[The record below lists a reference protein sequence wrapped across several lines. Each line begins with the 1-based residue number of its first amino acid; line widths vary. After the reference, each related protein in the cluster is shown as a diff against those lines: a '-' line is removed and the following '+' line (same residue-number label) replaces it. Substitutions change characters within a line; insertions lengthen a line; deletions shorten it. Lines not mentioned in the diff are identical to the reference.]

1 MLLLSSNVNAEDNNI
16 NTLNLVPIR
25 DIFEQL
31 NYDVIWNA
39 LDKEVDVIKN
49 GEVIN
54 FTIKIKNANKDNQ
67 MYIINGKSYTEL
79 ANVEKLG
86 IRYEYL
92 DTNLIYLKNNMRI
105 SDTVPNIY
113 SEELSEDE
121 LNILNEH
128 KKIKILFFWA
138 TWCPYCREYISEI
151 DKVTVL
157 KNLDVDVI
165 AINIDNKENSE
176 KVDTFLKN
184 NLLNITNIKDTGK
197 EIYNLYE
204 PNLIPTTYII
214 DTDGKVVDI
223 ILGSIN
229 AHDLIQIFKNK

>member
-121 LNILNEH
+121 LNIL
-128 KKIKILFFWA
+128 
-138 TWCPYCREYISEI
+138 
-151 DKVTVL
+151 
-157 KNLDVDVI
+157 
-165 AINIDNKENSE
+165 
-176 KVDTFLKN
+176 
-184 NLLNITNIKDTGK
+184 LL
-197 EIYNLYE
+197 
-204 PNLIPTTYII
+204 
-214 DTDGKVVDI
+214 
-223 ILGSIN
+223 
-229 AHDLIQIFKNK
+229 